1 MKEELNTEQAIL
13 AAAEKE
19 FMNKGYAM
27 TKTTEI
33 AKAAGVTHA
42 MLHYYFRTKENLFDM
57 VFRKKAALMASSF
70 INIVDN
76 DLSFFEKL
84 RLAIEAHFDYIA
96 QSPKLP
102 LFILSEIAG
111 NEERL
116 TILKNIFIPILGETT
131 SSLSKSINEEVAKG
145 TIRPITPLDLII
157 DVVALNAFV
166 FIAQPILKLLTEAN
180 RIEYQDFLN
189 HRREENVQL
198 MISRLKV

>member
-57 VFRKKAALMASSF
+57 VFRKKATLMASSF

-131 SSLSKSINEEVAKG
+131 SGLSKSINEEVAKG